1 MSNYLFIYLP
11 RNTYLQMAGDQN
23 RKSAPDPTFYRENGS
38 TGLAQ
43 TAGMKTNPDIT
54 PTHLLPRKS
63 CLRVSFPYPLSST

>member
-23 RKSAPDPTFYRENGS
+23 RKSAPDPTFCRENGS

-54 PTHLLPRKS
+54 PHTYCQENL
-63 CLRVSFPYPLSST
+63 V